1 MTTSKINWSVG
12 VMEYWND
19 GLRAPNTHYSVIPT
33 LHHPILLISSFAPFH
48 PSFRRS
54 DGGVEQRPL
63 GHGADHGAAVF
74 GGGAHVADWLGFLG
88 GNSSDLFCQLFG
100 ENLSFE
106 SRFGA
111 LGADRRRRD
120 CAKHD
125 ANAVTLLVFFAQIVG
140 NRDADVSEVHHLAGR
155 KLDIF
160 ADESRTGFRYRDF
173 REDFL
178 SAHHGLPRS
187 FKKFFQIN

>member
-33 LHHPILLISSFAPFH
+33 LHHPILLVSSFAPFH

-54 DGGVEQRPL
+54 RGGVEQRPL
-63 GHGADHGAAVF
+63 G
-74 GGGAHVADWLGFLG
+74 ADW
-88 GNSSDLFCQLFG
+88 
-100 ENLSFE
+100 
-106 SRFGA
+106 
-111 LGADRRRRD
+111 RRRD
-120 CAKHD
+120 CAKYD
-125 ANAVTLLVFFAQIVG
+125 ANAVTLLVLLAQIVG

-160 ADESRTGFRYRDF
+160 ADEARIGFGYRDF

-178 SAHHGLPRS
+178 RAHHGLPRS
-187 FKKFFQIN
+187 FEEFFQINRPFASRAGDLCRRVQGD